1 MTMPPRPALRVCVF
15 CGSRL
20 GHHHQWAG
28 IAADVGQA
36 IASRG
41 WGLVY
46 GAGRW
51 GLMGTVAQAAIE
63 EGGYVLGVIPDYL
76 TKIEPVLPG
85 IHELYVVQTMIERKI
100 KMMDESQAFLVLPGG
115 IGTLEELFEVWTG
128 LQTGG
133 HQKPIVLANLEGY
146 YDTLLAFVKEA
157 CAHGFLTQGHI
168 DKLQVADSI
177 EGVFA
182 LLEKSL
188 RGPAAEQATIKE
200 GR

>member
-1 MTMPPRPALRVCVF
+1 MPPRPALRVCVF

-20 GHHHQWAG
+20 GHHHQWAS

-63 EGGYVLGVIPDYL
+63 EGGYVLGVIPEYL

-85 IHELYVVQTMIERKI
+85 IHELYIVQTMIERKI
-100 KMMDESQAFLVLPGG
+100 KMMEEAQAFLVLPGG
-115 IGTLEELFEVWTG
+115 IGTLEEFFEVWTG

-133 HQKPIVLANLEGY
+133 HNKPIVLANLEGY
-146 YDTLLAFVKEA
+146 YDTLLGFVKEA
-157 CAHGFLTQGHI
+157 CAHGFLTQGHL
-168 DKLQVADSI
+168 DKLSVASSL
-177 EGVFA
+177 EQVFA
-182 LLEKSL
+182 MLDHSL
-188 RGPAAEQATIKE
+188 SLTQS
-200 GR
+200 

>member
-1 MTMPPRPALRVCVF
+1 
-15 CGSRL
+15 
-20 GHHHQWAG
+20 
-28 IAADVGQA
+28 
-36 IASRG
+36 
-41 WGLVY
+41 
-46 GAGRW
+46 
-51 GLMGTVAQAAIE
+51 
-63 EGGYVLGVIPDYL
+63 
-76 TKIEPVLPG
+76 
-85 IHELYVVQTMIERKI
+85 
-100 KMMDESQAFLVLPGG
+100 VLPGG

-188 RGPAAEQATIKE
+188 REPVAGPSTTD
-200 GR
+200 

>member
-1 MTMPPRPALRVCVF
+1 
-15 CGSRL
+15 
-20 GHHHQWAG
+20 
-28 IAADVGQA
+28 
-36 IASRG
+36 
-41 WGLVY
+41 
-46 GAGRW
+46 
-51 GLMGTVAQAAIE
+51 
-63 EGGYVLGVIPDYL
+63 VLGVIPDYL

-100 KMMDESQAFLVLPGG
+100 KMMEESQAVLVLPGG

-146 YDTLLAFVKEA
+146 YDTLIAFVKEA
-157 CAHGFLTQGHI
+157 CAHGFLTESHI
-168 DKLQVADSI
+168 DKLQVADSV

-188 RGPAAEQATIKE
+188 RTPAAEHPTTEPLLGPLHEEAGDHHQTEASKDVQA
-200 GR
+200 